1 MSINVCFNLP
11 QADKVTKV
19 CEPIGDAS
27 FKDLDENV
35 VNLEEAALTRQAFD
49 KLTQAGKIN
58 LGAVVDQSKITVT
71 IGKVTKT
78 IQDITSTANFKPS
91 GASMAAKSE
100 DQAALLKNIAQTWRG
115 HLATA
120 LHNGLEN
127 MQPDM
132 KSAIE
137 KTYAKDGI
145 FDEAK
150 FLSDFY
156 AKALKE
162 LKGLDWEDILQDDSS
177 AEADNFELEDV
188 NDKLDVGKDIVVG
201 AVFVKGSKEKLID
214 ILSNP
219 QNFTQ
224 YDGYMGTG
232 IKEAKKCAGSN
243 ITIRFGGGVAG
254 SDAVRVVNENR
265 NRLAAQGIQYWRLA
279 KPEPAG
285 CPKIHDIATNIG
297 VQSIF
302 PYKDGYVVV
311 YLLLST
317 PSTQVGANPAME
329 NTLDSIE
336 SLSEKP

>member
-11 QADKVTKV
+11 QADKVEKV
-19 CEPIGDAS
+19 CEAIGS
-27 FKDLDENV
+27 TTLRDLDENV
-35 VNLEEAALTRQAFD
+35 VNFQEAALTRQAFD

-58 LGAVVDQSKITVT
+58 LGAGVDQSKITVT

-78 IQDITSTANFKPS
+78 LQDITTTANFKPN
-91 GASMAAKSE
+91 GATLPPVSQ
-100 DQAALLKNIAQTWRG
+100 DQAALLQIITQKWRG

-120 LHNGLEN
+120 IHNGLEN

-132 KSAIE
+132 KVAIE
-137 KTYAKDGI
+137 STYAKDGI

-162 LKGLDWEDILQDDSS
+162 LKGLDWEDILRDDSS
-177 AEADNFELEDV
+177 ADADNFDLEDV

-201 AVFVKGSKEKLID
+201 AVFVKGSKDKLID

-219 QNFTQ
+219 QNFTK
-224 YDGYMGTG
+224 YDGYAGTG
-232 IKEAKKCAGSN
+232 IKEAKTCASST
-243 ITIRFGGGVAG
+243 ITIRFGGGLAG

-279 KPEPAG
+279 RPEPAG

-302 PYKDGYVVV
+302 PYQDGYVVV
-311 YLLLST
+311 YLLMST